1 MTVITQPGIP
11 CAPIVL
17 PGVYDMPE
25 ADYHADPCPVPS
37 LSASIAKLLIDR
49 SPRHAWH
56 RHPRLNPAHESE
68 DSTTFDMGRL
78 AHKLVLGAGG
88 DIAVIDADDWRTA
101 AAKALRDAARAAGKT
116 PVLARQMEQ
125 ARVME
130 KAIFRQL
137 AKHEE
142 ARLAF
147 TNGKPEQTIIWRE
160 EIDGVEVWCR
170 ARLDWLPNP
179 GGNVFDDF
187 KSTGVPASA
196 GQWGQRTFWETGCD
210 VQAAFYLRGIKA
222 LSRLPANSMRGPPL
236 PADPQFRFVVAEN
249 EEPFAVAVHTL
260 APASLAMAD
269 RKVDYAMRIWAR
281 SLKSDWWPGYPPF
294 TSYLDAPPWQ
304 ERRWIDREESG
315 ETNPENWKQFYP
327 MHDREPGT
335 AITEPGQPFDVVD
348 VVEVAT

>member
-1 MTVITQPGIP
+1 MTAI
-11 CAPIVL
+11 AL

-25 ADYHADPCPVPS
+25 ADYHADPCPHPS

-56 RHPRLNPAHESE
+56 AHPRLNPNHQSE

-88 DIAVIDADDWRTA
+88 DIAVIEADDWRTA

-116 PVLARQMEQ
+116 PVLAHQLERAQ
-125 ARVME
+125 AME

-142 ARLAF
+142 ASLAF
-147 TNGKPEQTIIWRE
+147 TNGTPEQTIIWRE

-170 ARLDWLPNP
+170 ARLDWKPDAP
-179 GGNVFDDF
+179 GNVFDDF

-210 VQAAFYLRGIKA
+210 VQAAFYVRGIKA
-222 LSRLPANSMRGPPL
+222 LGLA
-236 PADPQFRFVVAEN
+236 ADPHFRFVVAEN

-260 APASLAMAD
+260 APSSLAMAG

-281 SLKSDWWPGYPPF
+281 SLKADWWPGYPPF

-304 ERRWIDREESG
+304 ERRWIDREEAG
-315 ETNPENWKQFYP
+315 ETDPENWKQFYP
-327 MHDREPGT
+327 ELERKPGT
-335 AITEPGQPFDVVD
+335 VITEPGRPFDD
-348 VVEVAT
+348 AEVLA